1 MQKANLGD
9 VIVVDDV
16 RTTVIYDAYGQPILV
31 VSVVEDGT
39 LLASSAKD
47 SDFRSVLSSLG
58 IGLNATV
65 KVLT

>member
-1 MQKANLGD
+1 M
-9 VIVVDDV
+9 DDV
-16 RTTVIYDAYGQPILV
+16 RTTVIYDEFDQPIMV
-31 VSVVEDGT
+31 VSVVENGT

-47 SDFRSVLSSLG
+47 PNFREVLSSLG